1 MFTLEELQVARSVS
15 GVYFLYNENKE
26 LVYIGK
32 SRNIY
37 LRILEHKFENKK
49 KFSFFKLAGTRS
61 EIFADLLEVCLIDIY
76 SKKANLY
83 NKTALNTS
91 FDNFYYHL
99 PEYVKKDSRLELIYT
114 AVKDLSYYIESDCN
128 FNSKYKPN
136 KSENER
142 LEITDEFLKGIL

>member
-1 MFTLEELQVARSVS
+1 MFTLEELQVARNVS

-61 EIFADLLEVCLIDIY
+61 EIFADLLEVCIIDIY

-83 NKTALNTS
+83 NKTKLNTS
-91 FDNFYYHL
+91 FDNFYFHL
-99 PEYVKKDSRLELIYT
+99 PSSIKDEVSLESIYS
-114 AVKDLSYYIESDCN
+114 AAKRLSYYIEFDHR
-128 FNSKYKPN
+128 FNGRYKPD
-136 KSENER
+136 EAF
-142 LEITDEFLKGIL
+142 LEPEDEAFFDQMKL